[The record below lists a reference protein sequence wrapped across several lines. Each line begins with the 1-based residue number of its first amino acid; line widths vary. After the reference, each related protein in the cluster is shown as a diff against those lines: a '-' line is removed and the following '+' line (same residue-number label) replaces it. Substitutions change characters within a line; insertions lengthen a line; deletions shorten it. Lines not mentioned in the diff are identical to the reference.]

1 MEFEVAVSPIEA
13 PLVAALVVAQSR
25 DRETGVFALVI
36 PGRADFDDGDDVV
49 IDDGVFVFDLIPD
62 FFRGE

>member
-1 MEFEVAVSPIEA
+1 MEFEVAVALVQA

-25 DRETGVFALVI
+25 DRETGVFALAV

-49 IDDGVFVFDLIPD
+49 IGEVIFVFDLIPD